1 MLSHRHWDKPLLWTV
16 TCLLTCSK
24 YISMEHEVS
33 SEQGTDYLYYGY
45 QCPQKHN
52 CHHISASTASCSL
65 SAYNVRWCSLY
76 IPFASNSIY
85 VFPICFINVV
95 CPLIFSVNDLN
106 KLFWQKS
113 FKVSQQ
119 YQIIFAMEID
129 PTGIAFLRVSALLLM
144 CESRIEYIIQRMC
157 MDVAKLHIEILA

>member
-76 IPFASNSIY
+76 IPLAIFIVGFIIAILGYPIAISICCLIVVVRSICSSLKWEMLFLFFLFCFWDPY
-85 VFPICFINVV
+85 FNTPINFN
-95 CPLIFSVNDLN
+95 
-106 KLFWQKS
+106 
-113 FKVSQQ
+113 
-119 YQIIFAMEID
+119 
-129 PTGIAFLRVSALLLM
+129 
-144 CESRIEYIIQRMC
+144 
-157 MDVAKLHIEILA
+157 